1 MTLRWSSRTTILIGE
16 GSLWDSLVLSA
27 LIRERNDSLGFL
39 SFIISLPFGFGHIDP
54 QKKV

>member
-27 LIRERNDSLGFL
+27 LIRERNDSLEFL
-39 SFIISLPFGFGHIDP
+39 SFIISPPFGFGHVDP